1 MFKTIIAYLAFAV
14 MLNVIGMNYLFGD
27 MDWDV
32 ELPALSK
39 TVSLPDTDPLHS
51 IPYYRVD
58 DTELLCMAKNIYHEA
73 RNQSDEGKQAVAFV
87 TMNRVSH
94 VDYPDTVCDVVY
106 EPYQFSWTLTMPEIQ
121 TANRIELEAW
131 NESIEI
137 AYNVLNQRVDN
148 DMYGVTHYHATYVD
162 PKWGKVAFAQ
172 IDDHIFYH
180 GSY

>member
-1 MFKTIIAYLAFAV
+1 MFKNIVAYLILII
-14 MLNVIGMNYLFGD
+14 MLNVVGMNYLFGD
-27 MDWDV
+27 MSWDIERPV
-32 ELPALSK
+32 SNK
-39 TVSLPDTDPLHS
+39 TISLPETNSLYS
-51 IPYYRVD
+51 IPYYPVD
-58 DTELLCMAKNIYHEA
+58 DSELLCMAKNIYHEA

-87 TMNRVSH
+87 TMNRVNH

-106 EPYQFSWTLTMPEIQ
+106 DPYQFSWTLTMPEIQ
-121 TANRIELEAW
+121 MSNRIEQEAW
-131 NESIEI
+131 QESIDI
-137 AYNVLNQRVDN
+137 AYGVLNKKVDN